1 MANNSAVDI
10 SGSYDIKNPL
20 NGNKIDLKKQNSSE
34 SGKQE
39 ALSKNSMKKSPSLQ
53 ELEFGTGKESSP

>member
-1 MANNSAVDI
+1 MANNSAIDI
-10 SGSYDIKNPL
+10 SGSYDIQNPL
-20 NGNKIDLKKQNSSE
+20 NPNKIDLKKQNSSE

-53 ELEFGTGKESSP
+53 ELEFKNS